1 MSLNPNVDSTSVF
14 GKQIQANQKKAK
26 PDADKLMENVLG
38 ENPNEFITSA
48 LDEQYSTDEKL
59 DISFKEDLANALNPF
74 VLSGK
79 YTERELALIEKRLYN
94 TISQYRKDKEM
105 SVESVQKGE
114 SILPEFKIPG
124 KSFNYGID
132 YVEQKYIPWKSNH
145 LQFDSEYFEGD
156 LKNSSTYLKMYR
168 DDVFG
173 IEAGDNRY
181 IEIDGIRREE
191 DGSGGYIYNV
201 YSIDENTDS
210 QGVSKIGDNLQQA
223 TEQQIQD
230 FEDKLFN
237 FEWSVSQ
244 EMVLEKNMDIEELK
258 QQFYNNKITIE
269 EYHKIKLEMEAIK
282 GERIDYSQNPLDD
295 PDGVIIASIGNAIQ
309 YMADN
314 DPSLEGSDK
323 QDDMEQRLKAAFN
336 AVNVGGNR
344 EKYYKNYKLTKN
356 HIDQLQ
362 AAGIDPELIFSKS
375 GTTDWEAVFDVLGI
389 KDAEGLKTSF
399 YRNPYQ
405 DDYGMEDFLSDLSN
419 QQIAHQVKQI
429 QDITQTEVYK
439 NLDGQIGKVYEQV
452 YDRSR
457 ILFDEEFGK
466 NGSSPIRLMSFKDP
480 TTGIFH
486 FFATPLTTYSD
497 SKSMAESRNILK
509 KYLKEKYNVDINF
522 GVEGIET
529 ELIDISGTKYNMDNY
544 IEIDYIVK
552 IIDAIKDKQLL
563 SEDAEYVV
571 GTDSNGDDIVATPA
585 ALFDKIYNLRKEV
598 VNNAAKT
605 FKPEY
610 YTRLKHPVIQSAIKD
625 HLTKADFLKN
635 GKVNPLL
642 SHDDLANTIDNIWSG
657 IEHYL
662 LDPKNTPVG
671 FDADELKATKNEF
684 YFMMFY
690 DYLAY
695 DESADEPGTW
705 SNFALVDFARNLISP
720 EGEDGI
726 IQRLN
731 ELDEDSEE
739 YKKLNMV
746 IDYCRDI
753 VALDE
758 QYDNIQ
764 ESSAAK
770 NFFRGLWG
778 SPTADYSDKY
788 PFIGGIHNFFDAK
801 YIKNV
806 FKRKKEGKAT
816 LADELLVKTM
826 SLSDM
831 MEQRVSDLSRSYRTG
846 LITKDMMP
854 YVFEFMLTTPAYKLA
869 NNAALKLLP
878 VAAQSTKAGKVFAFF
893 VGALGQSAANPQ
905 QYLTEMQRMMTP
917 QFTQYMEMPDEQ
929 FLDVSK
935 ILSDLSNK
943 ELEEG
948 LQKLEEG
955 KVYTIRGKQVKY
967 KYEGG
972 DKAFNEA
979 FFRAFGLTYAEFA
992 TERIGGAVGYGIG
1005 KLKKIIPGGTKGLEN
1020 FLKKT
1025 FLAKFS
1031 RRMGFKNVD
1040 EALVYLRQNNIGF
1053 NGVIGEIFEETV
1065 NQPIAMMLH
1074 GNKWDDGWMKE
1085 TIVKDENGN
1094 PILNNDGTY
1103 KTERTFN
1110 PDFFIEIG
1118 GAVLTTKIAIG
1129 GYNIVRAR
1137 NEIKR
1142 QNNFEQDII
1151 NLNEEINVTGDR
1163 FGLNANA
1170 ARKKAI
1176 LSRITQKQYN
1186 EYRQK
1191 YKDLIGGEGQIDTEA
1206 GDPVL
1211 AQLINNSLN
1220 RIQKDLEKS
1229 GKQFTEKELEV
1240 YIDGVIDEQILI
1252 ELIMY
1257 PSLKDNLERTK
1268 NN

>member
-191 DGSGGYIYNV
+191 DGSGGYIYTV

-295 PDGVIIASIGNAIQ
+295 LDGVITASIGNSLQ
-309 YMADN
+309 YMVDN
-314 DPSLEGSDK
+314 NPSLEGSDK
-323 QDDMEQRLKAAFN
+323 LNDIEQQLNDAFN

-399 YRNPYQ
+399 YRNPYE
-405 DDYGMEDFLSDLSN
+405 DDYGMEDFLSNLSN
-419 QQIAHQVKQI
+419 QQIAYQIKQI
-429 QDITQTEVYK
+429 QDVTQTEVYK
-439 NLDGQIGKVYEQV
+439 NLDKQVETLDKQIRKDIPKKFYTE
-452 YDRSR
+452 
-457 ILFDEEFGK
+457 FDEKFGLVTYYDK
-466 NGSSPIRLMSFKDP
+466 QSQQFLYFI
-480 TTGIFH
+480 
-486 FFATPLTTYSD
+486 TPVGYEGD
-497 SKSMAESRNILK
+497 SKAAKLARKEMYNYVK
-509 KYLKEKYNVDINF
+509 QKYGVEINF
-522 GVEGIET
+522 GVEGIEMEMT
-529 ELIDISGTKYNMDNY
+529 SKVGGVYPLQNMIEFDY
-544 IEIDYIVK
+544 IEK
-552 IIDAIKDKQLL
+552 IMKAMYEKELQ
-563 SEDAEYVV
+563 SEDTEYVV
-571 GTDSNGDDIVATPA
+571 GKDTNGDDIVTTPA
-585 ALFDKIYNLRKEV
+585 AIAGKLYDLRKDAII
-598 VNNAAKT
+598 NATKA

-610 YTRLKHPVIQSAIKD
+610 YTRLQNPVIQSTIKD
-625 HLTKADFLKN
+625 HLTKADFLKD
-635 GKVNPLL
+635 GKLNPLL
-642 SHDDLANTIDNIWSG
+642 SHDQLANTIDNVWSG
-657 IEHYL
+657 IEQYL
-662 LDPKNTPVG
+662 FDNMPDG
-671 FDADELKATKNEF
+671 FDADELMATKNEF

-695 DESADEPGTW
+695 DESKDVQPGTW
-705 SNFALVDFARNLISP
+705 SNFALVDFAKNLISP
-720 EGEDGI
+720 EAEEGI

-758 QYDNIQ
+758 QGKDIQ
-764 ESSAAK
+764 NSSAAK

-778 SPTADYSDKY
+778 SANADYSDKY
-788 PFIGGIHNFFDAK
+788 PFIGGIHNFFDAQ

-806 FKRKKEGKAT
+806 SKRKKEGKAT
-816 LADELLVKTM
+816 LADELLIKVI
-826 SLSDM
+826 SYSDM
-831 MEQRVSDLSRSYRTG
+831 MEQRVRDLSRSYRTG
-846 LITKDMMP
+846 LVTKDMMP

-869 NNAALKLLP
+869 SNAALKLLP

-905 QYLTEMQRMMTP
+905 QYLTTMQEMMTP

-943 ELEEG
+943 ELEKG

-955 KVYTIRGKQVKY
+955 KVYTINGKQVKY

-972 DKAFNEA
+972 DRAFNDA
-979 FFRAFGLTYAEFA
+979 FFRAFGMTYAEFT

-1005 KLKKIIPGGTKGLEN
+1005 KLKKLIPGGTKGLEN

-1031 RRMGFKNVD
+1031 RRMGFSNVD

-1053 NGVIGEIFEETV
+1053 NGVLGEIFEETV
-1065 NQPIAMMLH
+1065 NQPIAMMLS
-1074 GNKWDDGWMKE
+1074 GNKWDDGWMKD
-1085 TIVKDENGN
+1085 TIVKDENGE
-1094 PILNNDGTY
+1094 PILNKDGTY
-1103 KTERTFN
+1103 QTERRFN
-1110 PDFFIEIG
+1110 PDFFYEIG
-1118 GAVLTTKIAIG
+1118 GAVISTKIAIG

-1137 NEIKR
+1137 NQIKR
-1142 QNNFEQDII
+1142 QKDFEQDII
-1151 NLNEEINVTGDR
+1151 NLNEEINLTGDR
-1163 FGLNANA
+1163 FSVNANTM
-1170 ARKKAI
+1170 RKSAI
-1176 LSRITQKQYN
+1176 LNRITQKQYD

-1220 RIQKDLEKS
+1220 KIQKDLEKS

-1257 PSLKDNLERTK
+1257 PSLKDNLEKTK

>member
-14 GKQIQANQKKAK
+14 GKQIESNQKKAK
-26 PDADKLMENVLG
+26 PDADKLMQDVLG
-38 ENPNEFITSA
+38 KNPNEFVTSA

-59 DISFKEDLANALNPF
+59 NISFKEDLANALNPF

-79 YTERELALIEKRLYN
+79 YTERELGLIEKRLYN
-94 TISQYRKDKEM
+94 TISEYRKNKDM

-114 SILPEFKIPG
+114 SMLPEFKIPG
-124 KSFNYGID
+124 KNFNYGVD

-145 LQFDSEYFEGD
+145 LQFGSEYFEGD

-173 IEAGDNRY
+173 AEAGDNRY

-191 DGSGGYIYNV
+191 DSSGGYIYNV
-201 YSIDENTDS
+201 YSIDENTDN

-223 TEQQIQD
+223 TEKQIQD

-258 QQFYNNKITIE
+258 QQFYNNKINIE
-269 EYHKIKLEMEAIK
+269 EYHKIKLEMEVIK

-295 PDGVIIASIGNAIQ
+295 PNGVVTASIDNSLQ
-309 YMADN
+309 YMVDN

-323 QDDMEQRLKAAFN
+323 LDDIRQQLNDAFN

-344 EKYYKNYKLTKN
+344 EAYYKNYKLTKN
-356 HIDQLQ
+356 HIDQLS
-362 AAGIDPELIFSKS
+362 AAEIDPELIFSKS
-375 GTTDWEAVFDVLGI
+375 GTTDWEAVLDVLGI

-399 YRNPYQ
+399 YRNPYE

-419 QQIAHQVKQI
+419 QQIAYQIKQI
-429 QDITQTEVYK
+429 QDVTQTEVYK
-439 NLDGQIGKVYEQV
+439 NIDKQIDVIKKNIGKTIAPKFYEKFNVKGFYDENNEQAVYVLVPVSSISGGKAAQLARKEM
-452 YDRSR
+452 YD
-457 ILFDEEFGK
+457 
-466 NGSSPIRLMSFKDP
+466 
-480 TTGIFH
+480 
-486 FFATPLTTYSD
+486 YV
-497 SKSMAESRNILK
+497 
-509 KYLKEKYNVDINF
+509 KEKYDIEIKF

-529 ELIDISGTKYNMDNY
+529 AVMDEGGNEYIQENMIEYDY
-544 IEIDYIVK
+544 IEK
-552 IIDAIKDKQLL
+552 IMQAMYNKELQ
-563 SEDAEYVV
+563 SEDTEYVV
-571 GTDSNGDDIVATPA
+571 GKDTNGDDIVTTPA
-585 ALFDKIYNLRKEV
+585 ALVEKLYNLRKDAI
-598 VNNAAKT
+598 NNATKA

-610 YTRLKHPVIQSAIKD
+610 YTRLQNPVIQSTIKE
-625 HLTKADFLKN
+625 HLTKAGFLID
-635 GKVNPLL
+635 GKLNPTL
-642 SHDDLANTIDNIWSG
+642 SHDQLANTIDNVWSG
-657 IEHYL
+657 IDHYL
-662 LDPKNTPVG
+662 LENIPVG
-671 FDADELKATKNEF
+671 FDADELKAIKNEF

-695 DESADEPGTW
+695 DKSKDKQPGTW
-705 SNFALVDFARNLISP
+705 SNFALVDFAKNLISP
-720 EGEDGI
+720 EAEDGI

-731 ELDEDSEE
+731 ELDKDSEE

-758 QYDNIQ
+758 QGDDIQ
-764 ESSAAK
+764 ESGAAK

-778 SPTADYSDKY
+778 SPNADYSKKY

-816 LADELLVKTM
+816 LADDLLVNVIQ
-826 SLSDM
+826 LSDM
-831 MEQRVSDLSRSYRTG
+831 MEQRVYDLSRSYRTG

-854 YVFEFMLTTPAYKLA
+854 YVFEFMLTTPAYKA
-869 NNAALKLLP
+869 ASNAALKLLP
-878 VAAQSTKAGKVFAFF
+878 AAAQTTKAGKVFGFF
-893 VGALGQSAANPQ
+893 VGALGQSTANPQ
-905 QYLTEMQRMMTP
+905 QYLTEMQRMLTP
-917 QFTQYMEMPDEQ
+917 EFIQYMEMPDEQ
-929 FLDVSK
+929 FLDVGK
-935 ILSDLSNK
+935 ILGDLTNQ
-943 ELEEG
+943 ELEKG

-955 KVYTIRGKQVKY
+955 KVYTINGKQVKY

-972 DKAFNEA
+972 DRAFSDA
-979 FFRAFGLTYAEFA
+979 FFRAFGMTYAEFT

-1005 KLKKIIPGGTKGLEN
+1005 KLKKIVPGGTKGLEN

-1025 FLAKFS
+1025 FLAKFT
-1031 RRMGFKNVD
+1031 RKMGFKNVD

-1053 NGVIGEIFEETV
+1053 NGVIGEVFEETV
-1065 NQPIAMMLH
+1065 NQPIAMMLS
-1074 GNKWDDGWMKE
+1074 GNKWDDGWMKDV
-1085 TIVKDENGN
+1085 IVKDENGE
-1094 PILNNDGTY
+1094 PILNKNGTY
-1103 KTERTFN
+1103 QTERRFD
-1110 PDFFIEIG
+1110 PDFFYQIG
-1118 GAVLTTKIAIG
+1118 GAVISTKIAIG
-1129 GYNIVRAR
+1129 GYNIVRAK
-1137 NEIKR
+1137 NQIKR
-1142 QNNFEQDII
+1142 QNNFEQDIE
-1151 NLNEEINVTGDR
+1151 NMNEEINISGDR
-1163 FGLNANA
+1163 FGANANT

-1176 LSRITQKQYN
+1176 LSRITKKQYN

-1191 YKDLIGGEGQIDTEA
+1191 YESLAGGEIDTEA

-1211 AQLINNSLN
+1211 AKLIKKNIN

-1229 GKQFTEKELEV
+1229 GKTMSKEELEV
-1240 YIDGVIDEQILI
+1240 YIDGVIDEQILV

-1257 PSLKDNLERTK
+1257 PSLKDNLEKTK